1 MKKKHKKDVITQGTL
16 KLQEQKELCDV
27 SKCLKKRIA

>member
-1 MKKKHKKDVITQGTL
+1 MIMEKKHKKDVITQGTL

-27 SKCLKKRIA
+27 STCVKR